1 MWRMIQIVAAGT
13 QLKQMLS
20 LCIEQKICR
29 SSRRMPSKKS
39 SSRCW
44 QPLCVMCR
52 AFSTAV
58 NEQRYALGHYSPPC
72 QERPGHECHFYPR
85 ALMPSSLASVERVAL
100 FHYCTRSLEDF
111 RIKSARAGGNNPK
124 GKPLSFFQAM
134 EQCASSPAPQLPC
147 EQPVVNV
154 AVQTTTDTW
163 ESHRCPSL
171 PLPSRC
177 RRTGYSQPAA
187 FLYLYFGGFREL
199 CA

>member
-1 MWRMIQIVAAGT
+1 
-13 QLKQMLS
+13 
-20 LCIEQKICR
+20 
-29 SSRRMPSKKS
+29 MPSKQ
-39 SSRCW
+39 RCG
-44 QPLCVMCR
+44 QLLCVMYR

-72 QERPGHECHFYPR
+72 QERPGHKCHFYPR

-134 EQCASSPAPQLPC
+134 EQCASSPGPHLPC

-154 AVQTTTDTW
+154 AVQTTTDSW
-163 ESHRCPSL
+163 KRHRFPSL
-171 PLPSRC
+171 PLPSGC
-177 RRTGYSQPAA
+177 CRTGNSQTAP
-187 FLYLYFGGFREL
+187 FLDPYFGGFWEL